1 MEEFAYI
8 DSVKLTAKVHL
19 KPTPEQA
26 ELLFQTMREANTA
39 CDRISAWAWENR
51 AADRKTF
58 GQYKLHHGT
67 YHDIKASTRLSAQVV
82 VRCISKVT
90 DAYKLDRNRVAGRR
104 ERQFRPLG
112 AITYDSRILS
122 YKRFP
127 AGIDKAIASVWT
139 VEGRQ
144 KIPYLTGEHH
154 ARLLEYAQGE
164 ADLAYVKGKFYL
176 LQTCDIPHEAEADRV
191 AGRFDDVIGVDLG
204 ITNIAATDDG
214 KIFAGEDRVHGGLN
228 HLRQHRQKVRT
239 GPPGGSLQSKGT
251 RRAKQVLKRLSGR
264 ERTTVKIARR
274 PGQNHTI
281 ARQIVAKAKA
291 EKKAIAIE
299 DLKGI
304 RNSTNKKLRRS
315 QRGMHNRWSF
325 YQLQQFIGYKAQREG
340 IPVYVVPS
348 PYTSKTCTG
357 PPGGCCKK
365 IGKRNGEKFSC
376 ETCGTSYADT
386 NAARNIASWGRSV
399 IRPESSTLFC
409 EYISFVGHVRQ
420 G

>member
-1 MEEFAYI
+1 MEQISYI
-8 DSVKLTAKVHL
+8 VYVKLTAKVHL
-19 KPTPEQA
+19 QPTAEQA
-26 ELLFQTMREANTA
+26 ESLLQTMREANIA
-39 CDRISAWAWENR
+39 CDRISAWAWEN
-51 AADRKTF
+51 KTW
-58 GQYKLHHGT
+58 GQYKIHHGT

-90 DAYKLDRNRVAGRR
+90 DAYRAADRKLDRNRVASRCQ
-104 ERQFRPLG
+104 RQFRPMG

-122 YKRFP
+122 YKF
-127 AGIDKAIASVWT
+127 DKCIASVWT

-176 LQTCDIPHEAEADRV
+176 LQTCDIPHEAEQK
-191 AGRFDDVIGVDLG
+191 FDDVIGIDLG

-214 KIFAGEDRVHGGLN
+214 KTSAGEDLN
-228 HLRQHRQKVRT
+228 HLRSQRQKVRT

-264 ERTTVKIARR
+264 ERTTVKI
-274 PGQNHTI
+274 QNHTI

-315 QRGMHNRWSF
+315 QRGLHNRWSF

-348 PYTSKTCTG
+348 PYTSQTCS
-357 PPGGCCKK
+357 CCKK

-376 ETCGTSYADT
+376 ETCAASTVDVSHADT

-409 EYISFVGHVRQ
+409 DIHSFVEHVRQ